1 MRPHAFSLTFVTCFV
16 VSLGV
21 VVAAGCDKDKAPVE
35 KLADQ
40 IAASNSA
47 QKAAESASVNIVD
60 PKEQKYATL
69 LKAMRD
75 RNVAFMTSLQKLYA
89 PEGADEVANF
99 KTFFPK
105 DAKGQKEADDL
116 AKEAVFTGKEG
127 MAITNFDVD
136 DVNLD
141 DKLAH
146 ATASIAETQMQRGK
160 PRCLTYKLQWEDQ
173 GGTFVRTAKTDL
185 LVVPC
190 DAPK

>member
-1 MRPHAFSLTFVTCFV
+1 MRPHALSAALFVASMGLPLAV
-16 VSLGV
+16 
-21 VVAAGCDKDKAPVE
+21 GCTKEKAPVE

-47 QKAAESASVNIVD
+47 KAAAESASVNVVD

-89 PEGADEVANF
+89 PEGKDEVANF

-116 AKEAVFTGKEG
+116 SKEAVFTGKEG
-127 MAITNFDVD
+127 MAITNFDVND
-136 DVNLD
+136 ITLD
-141 DKLAH
+141 DKLSH
-146 ATASIAETQMQRGK
+146 STAYIFEKQMQRGK
-160 PRCLTYKLQWEDQ
+160 PRCITYKLQWDDQ
-173 GGTFVRTAKTDL
+173 GGSAFVRTAKTDL

-190 DAPK
+190 DQAK